1 VCLNAGRRPQECY
14 PEASQTPTN
23 TARAR
28 VSNRFQPKTDP
39 NHKEIRCD
47 AANFNKFLGAIRG
60 LVLDGGTSPPIEVN
74 HMRGGSQIE
83 SPASH

>member
-1 VCLNAGRRPQECY
+1 MRTRSERRRCSFYEDAGKDQLE
-14 PEASQTPTN
+14 
-23 TARAR
+23 RAGDR
-28 VSNRFQPKTDP
+28 EDDG
-39 NHKEIRCD
+39 EIRCD